1 MRDAIVILSELDYQG
16 VALTLDV
23 HHLDPYSPR
32 HEVECQEIRRLLAD
46 RGMAC
51 VIETGARF
59 LLNPRRKHYPSLL
72 CNQAAAAKRLD
83 FYYRAIDTAAAI
95 GATTI
100 ALWSGHDFDGVGA
113 DEGMDRLV
121 RGLEMVLRR
130 AEEVGVDVAF
140 EPEPG
145 MFVESLP
152 QYDVLRAR
160 IDSERFGLALD
171 LGHILVTQECEP
183 AEAVRR
189 YRADLLTV
197 TIEDMKRGI
206 HRHLPFG
213 EGDMEVGPILLA
225 LEEIG
230 YRGLLI
236 VELSRESAEAP
247 TQAARAMHYLAN
259 VGKNLGWADS

>member
-1 MRDAIVILSELDYQG
+1 MRDAIVILSELDYRG

-32 HEVECQEIRRLLAD
+32 HARECDEIRKLLAE
-46 RGMAC
+46 RGMSC
-51 VIETGARF
+51 VVETGARF
-59 LLNPRRKHYPSLL
+59 LLDPRRKHYPSLL
-72 CNQAAAAKRLD
+72 CHDAAAARRLD
-83 FYYRAIDTAAAI
+83 FYYRALDTAAAV
-95 GATTI
+95 GASGI

-121 RGLEMVLRR
+121 RGLEKVLAR
-130 AEEVGVDVAF
+130 AESVGVDVAF

-152 QYDVLRAR
+152 QYDEVRAR
-160 IDSERFGLALD
+160 ITSRRFGLALD
-171 LGHILVTQECEP
+171 LGHVLVTQECEP
-183 AEAVRR
+183 AEAIRR

-213 EGDMEVGPILLA
+213 QGDLDPGPILLA

-247 TQAARAMHYLAN
+247 VQAAKAMHYLAH
-259 VGKNLGWADS
+259 VGRDLGWDDS